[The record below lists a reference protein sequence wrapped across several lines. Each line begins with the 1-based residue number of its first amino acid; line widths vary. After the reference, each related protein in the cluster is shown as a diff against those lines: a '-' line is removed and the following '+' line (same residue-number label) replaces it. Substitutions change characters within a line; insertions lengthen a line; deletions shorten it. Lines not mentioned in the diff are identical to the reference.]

1 MSEQQKLSELMAL
14 HDRLE
19 TDVRRSRRIDPD
31 GLTNASPLV
40 RNLRANEEQIRNHPD
55 FNKK

>member
-1 MSEQQKLSELMAL
+1 MSEQRPLAELQAL

-31 GLTNASPLV
+31 GLTNFSPLV
-40 RNLRANEEQIRNHPD
+40 RNLRAVEEQIKNYP
-55 FNKK
+55 KK